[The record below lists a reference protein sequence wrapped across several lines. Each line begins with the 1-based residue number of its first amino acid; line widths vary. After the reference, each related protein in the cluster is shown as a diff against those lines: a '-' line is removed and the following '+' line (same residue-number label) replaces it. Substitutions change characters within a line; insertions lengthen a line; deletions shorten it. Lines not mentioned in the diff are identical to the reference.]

1 MDDKLSINISLAD
14 RTYPLKID
22 RAEEEKIRKAASFIN
37 QKLAQYKLRYR
48 GKDSQDLLA
57 MVVLQYATTNI
68 EQEKKLS
75 YSLLNQSIKDINSE
89 LETYLNNQ
97 QESVL

>member
-22 RAEEEKIRKAASFIN
+22 RAEEEKIRKAASLIN

-75 YSLLNQSIKDINSE
+75 YSPLNQSIKDINSE
-89 LETYLNNQ
+89 LETYLDNQ